1 MFLKACF
8 FQLSYFALTSKLLRI
23 KIVCIFTNAMETKN
37 TPHAIYAEM
46 TPNPATM
53 KFVSDQML
61 VPTHLLFEYSNLA
74 EAKESPLAQQLFSFP
89 FVTGVFIRTNYVTIT
104 KNDSIEWNE
113 IMLEIRDFI
122 SNYLNKGGLVVL
134 EKAKNKEA
142 LTKENAPTVTTKPFT
157 DVEKQIMAVLEEYVR
172 PAVEGDG
179 GAIEFERFEN
189 GVVSVVLRGACSGC
203 PSSTMTLKAGIEGLL
218 TRMVPEVKEVVAING

>member
-1 MFLKACF
+1 
-8 FQLSYFALTSKLLRI
+8 
-23 KIVCIFTNAMETKN
+23 METKN
-37 TPHAIYAEM
+37 TPHTIYAEM

-61 VPTHLLFEYSNLA
+61 VPAHLLFEYSNAA

-89 FVTGVFIRTNYVTIT
+89 FVIGVFIRTNYVTIT

-113 IMLEIRDFI
+113 ITLELRDFI
-122 SNYLNKGGLVVL
+122 SNYLNKGGKVVL
-134 EKAKNKEA
+134 EKAKNKET
-142 LTKENAPTVTTKPFT
+142 LTKEKKPTATTTKPFT